1 MRTQRFKEGGNLPTV
16 TQQINLGDRT
26 RPLWLGVSPQH
37 RGGWAAPVVV
47 PGPARGLGRSH
58 DKYRETDSSE
68 DEAHP
73 AALSAA
79 RQQCQLFGRV
89 SRGRQD
95 GLMSKDQSCGVR

>member
-1 MRTQRFKEGGNLPTV
+1 MPTV

-47 PGPARGLGRSH
+47 PGPARRLGRSH

-68 DEAHP
+68 DEAHLEAP
-73 AALSAA
+73 QGTQLLSL
-79 RQQCQLFGRV
+79 QPDSSV
-89 SRGRQD
+89 SSLAGYPE
-95 GLMSKDQSCGVR
+95 GGKMA